1 MDNISMLNVY
11 SEIKTCVYKG
21 ELYSVR
27 DNGSIFRHVRM
38 GKRKRKDDDVWTFGK
53 PNVRTGYMEIGSE
66 RVHRIV
72 AFAFLGEPPTP
83 QHVVDHIDTN
93 RRNNRPEN
101 LRWLTKLENVLNN
114 PITRMKI
121 EYLCGSI
128 EAFVND
134 PSIIQEFA
142 NDNPNFEWMRTV
154 TQEEAKASYERLC
167 AWAKL
172 KDKER
177 SSKGTIGEWI
187 YTQPRR
193 VDFKEEN
200 SNLKPSHYDYIH
212 PRQIESVN
220 LEESRNNGLTKSLTA
235 NSMQRNWYT
244 PTEFLLCPAEIED
257 KPLISYFNKLKKGLA
272 ITKNKYGTH
281 FIDDFALCA
290 EDLLVITTHTDDG
303 IKKFSMI
310 SITFE
315 NGKYIHEA
323 RTFFERQGAQKAITL
338 AQGLEWEGE
347 DGLDD
352 YC

>member
-1 MDNISMLNVY
+1 MDNTSILNVY
-11 SEIKTCVYKG
+11 SEIKTCTYKG

-27 DNGSIFRHVRM
+27 DNGSIFRHVRE

-93 RRNNRPEN
+93 RRNNRPQN

-114 PITRMKI
+114 PITRKKI

-128 EAFVND
+128 EAFVKD

-154 TQEEAKASYERLC
+154 TPEEAKASYERLC
-167 AWAKL
+167 SWAVDRKT
-172 KDKER
+172 KKITQ
-177 SSKGTIGEWI
+177 GAIGDWI
-187 YTQPRR
+187 YTPHRR
-193 VDFKEEN
+193 MSRMEAGNYLLEN
-200 SNLKPSHYDYIH
+200 NHTMNSDNSEKLIETFSPNNNLV
-212 PRQIESVN
+212 E
-220 LEESRNNGLTKSLTA
+220 SLTL
-235 NSMQRNWYT
+235 NSMQRYWRT
-244 PTEFLLCPAEIED
+244 PTEFPLCPDHIGD
-257 KPLISYFNKLKKGLA
+257 MPLAAYFKNLKIGS
-272 ITKNKYGTH
+272 IVTKNRYSTH
-281 FIDDFALCA
+281 YIDDFVLCNDNLIAITAHA
-290 EDLLVITTHTDDG
+290 EEG

-310 SITFE
+310 TITFE
-315 NGKYIHEA
+315 DGKYVHEGS
-323 RTFFERQGAQKAITL
+323 TFFEEQGARKALVL